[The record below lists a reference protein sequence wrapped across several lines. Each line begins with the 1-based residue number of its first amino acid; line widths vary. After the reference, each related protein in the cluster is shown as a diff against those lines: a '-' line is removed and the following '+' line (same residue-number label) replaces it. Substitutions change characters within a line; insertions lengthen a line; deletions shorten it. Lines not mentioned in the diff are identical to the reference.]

1 MSVAGYFLCK
11 NSDGDEEN
19 MSGDG
24 VGMGMNVH
32 PRVNL

>member
-1 MSVAGYFLCK
+1 
-11 NSDGDEEN
+11 
-19 MSGDG
+19 